1 MGDVFDDMETA
12 VDAALLAS
20 VHDAAETIATEA
32 RNDHPYT
39 DHPYTD
45 RTDTLAESIEALP
58 AVASGEGRVVGGVAA
73 GAPYASFLER
83 RQEFA
88 FLQPAAD
95 RSEPRVEHDLDTNL
109 RRGIGRIS

>member
-32 RNDHPYT
+32 RN